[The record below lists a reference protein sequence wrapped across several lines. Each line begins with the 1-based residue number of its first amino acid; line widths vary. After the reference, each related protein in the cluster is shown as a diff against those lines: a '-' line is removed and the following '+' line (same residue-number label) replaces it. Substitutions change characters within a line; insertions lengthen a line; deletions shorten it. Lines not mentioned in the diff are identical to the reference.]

1 MSRSFAAIGLVVS
14 LLIAVTTAVEG
25 EETVTNP
32 DVVMD
37 LKWEIGS
44 WTDVWQIETF
54 DSDIVD
60 NDVSYYVYRWSR

>member
-1 MSRSFAAIGLVVS
+1 MS

-44 WTDVWQIETF
+44 WTDVWQIEAF

>member
-44 WTDVWQIETF
+44 WTDVWQIEAF
-54 DSDIVD
+54 DSDI
-60 NDVSYYVYRWSR
+60 R